1 MPIFRNVT
9 EQELSDVARLEQQS
23 FSDSWSEKSLQD
35 TNKQPQTMIA
45 VAEVEGQ
52 IAGYCIL
59 YYVVDEGE
67 IARIAVDENFRRQGI
82 GRGLLDY
89 ICEQCKEKGVERLL
103 LDVRESNERARQFYH
118 QYGFEIDGVRKA
130 FYENPKEDAVLMS
143 KRIDNLF
150 H

>member
-9 EQELSDVARLEQQS
+9 EQELADVARLEKQN
-23 FSDSWSEKSLQD
+23 FSDPWSEKSLME
-35 TNKQPQTMIA
+35 TNEQPQAMIA
-45 VAEVEGQ
+45 VAEEAGR

-67 IARIAVDENFRRQGI
+67 IARIAVDENFRRRGI

-89 ICEQCKEKGVERLL
+89 VCLQCEEKGVGRLL
-103 LDVRESNERARQFYH
+103 LDVRESNENAKQFYQ
-118 QYGFEIDGVRKA
+118 QYGFGIDGVRKS

-143 KRIDNLF
+143 KRINNLF